1 MKDNPSVKITN
12 NEKIENKPNKRIE
25 KNSFK
30 ESRQQII

>member
-25 KNSFK
+25 KKFIQGK
-30 ESRQQII
+30 